1 MTTARFT
8 LRSDRLSI
16 GDGTMPFARFFV
28 AAPPGDYRL
37 GRGAL
42 IPVPPG
48 TPREQVISLDGPYVF
63 VVDSSLEEAFNTLF
77 HDFAGPVNY
86 DITRVLERHEE
97 LSAALGAHVAF
108 YWEGSLNLSGQ
119 HSQGSYTLELLQLTP
134 YSGS

>member
-1 MTTARFT
+1 MTTDRFT
-8 LRSDRLSI
+8 LRTDRVSI
-16 GDGTMPFARFFV
+16 GDGTMPFARFHV

-37 GRGAL
+37 ERGAL

-48 TPREQVISLDGPYVF
+48 TSREQVISLDGPYVF

-77 HDFAGPVNY
+77 HEFAGPVNY

-97 LSAALGAHVAF
+97 LSAVLGAHVGF

-119 HSQGSYTLELLQLTP
+119 HSEGSYTFAPLPLVP
-134 YSGS
+134 VSGS